1 MQVYRNVQVLMQKN
15 FDSTHRTARHGDPDM
30 MKTFKALCDRL
41 ATNSPHTVSPGRKS
55 RYEVQDLMNKGREM
69 MEKAAC
75 GDVVDEA
82 LDGNEDGGRASM
94 EDVVVELV

>member
-1 MQVYRNVQVLMQKN
+1 
-15 FDSTHRTARHGDPDM
+15 
-30 MKTFKALCDRL
+30 
-41 ATNSPHTVSPGRKS
+41 
-55 RYEVQDLMNKGREM
+55 MNKGREM
-69 MEKAAC
+69 MEKAAR